1 MRRFFRTFLFLT
13 LILSACSPG
22 EISREAPHP
31 LEASA
36 PTEIIP
42 SASTNESPPTGG
54 IPIPTT
60 EVQPPPKLIATLSTP
75 HIEQGPDG
83 AATLD
88 PSYPRDCGYQWA
100 YQDLPELSSAFLQS
114 IQALQPGAQANA
126 FAFGEDC
133 VYADGS
139 ATFIPMET
147 DFNITLQVADL
158 ADESGLGEWIVKVM
172 QVVENIPLNQIVGPR
187 PGRVSIVFQSNAERK
202 GASFYIDQYQ
212 NLPSGLSSAEI
223 YQSLQTSQ

>member
-1 MRRFFRTFLFLT
+1 M
-13 LILSACSPG
+13 
-22 EISREAPHP
+22 
-31 LEASA
+31 
-36 PTEIIP
+36 
-42 SASTNESPPTGG
+42 
-54 IPIPTT
+54 T

-100 YQDLPELSSAFLQS
+100 YKDLPELSSAFLQ
-114 IQALQPGAQANA
+114 ALQGLQAEAQANV

-139 ATFIPMET
+139 AAFIPMET

-158 ADESGLGEWIVKVM
+158 ADESGLGEWIVRVM
-172 QVVENIPLNQIVGPR
+172 QIIESIPPDQIVGPR
-187 PGRVSIVFQSNAERK
+187 PGRVSIRFQSNGEQA
-202 GASFYIDQYQ
+202 GVNFYIDQYQ
-212 NLPSGLSSAEI
+212 NLPTGLSNAEI
-223 YQSLQTSQ
+223 YQHLQTS